1 MNVKNKSLLFMHMAI
16 FMFGSSSLFGKLIH
30 QHTFVIVAGRVLL
43 SSIIMALYFKINKIS
58 IRLNSKKDYGIV
70 LLIGGILTLHWL
82 AFYNS
87 VKISTVAIA
96 LLTFSTCPIFT
107 TFLEPLFFDEKLKK
121 TDVFAAIVAFCGVVF
136 VLPKTELG
144 SSMFMGVIEGIFAGF
159 SFALVSMLE
168 RKYVKIYKG
177 LVISFYEQIIVFFIL
192 LPLVIIVGIKPLD
205 NIQIG
210 TFVIFSVIFTLFSRL
225 LYITSLKGVSAQT
238 ATVATC
244 LEPLYGII
252 LAFILVHEIPTMRDL
267 IGGTIILAAVGY
279 SSFNSMRETKINMIE
294 MPSQIPTEY

>member
-279 SSFNSMRETKINMIE
+279 SSFNSMRETKIEMIE